1 MTRKTKKLIYNII
14 ACILLLGAISWVC
27 EKFIHLGNV
36 EFTENAQVKQ
46 HIIPVNSRVQGYI
59 KEVRFDEYT
68 KVQKGDTLVI
78 IEDAEYR
85 YMVAQAEANLENAK
99 TGKVAMH
106 NVISTT
112 ASNLSVTD
120 ASIEEARIVFENAER
135 NYKRFSTLYE
145 QNAVTRQQYDDMN
158 TTYLAAKARYDM
170 LRRQKESV
178 QSVSR
183 EQNTRL
189 GQNEAGIK
197 LAEAALELARL
208 NLSYT
213 VVLAPCDGYT
223 GRKEIQEGQL
233 IQPGQTLVDVVDA
246 EQKWVVANYKET
258 QTANIR
264 EGQEVEIEID
274 AVPNHTFKGVVR
286 SVSRA
291 TGASFSLMPQD
302 NSSGNFV
309 KIEQRIP
316 VRIDFAEDN
325 DAEAMERVS
334 AGMNGICSSLTTI
347 TFPSTLKSI
356 EDKAF
361 NGCNFKSVVSLATVP
376 AVCPDE
382 SYIYDL
388 LFEFRTYNHAPL
400 YIPEGK
406 YWDYAFAPGWGE
418 FIHIKEI
425 AMDDSELEDSKAYMI
440 ADTKGCNYTV
450 YNAEKGTLTNVE
462 YTHSLDEENEGSCW
476 TVLREAGKS
485 YLYNLGAKKFAC
497 MDKEGEL
504 SLAEAPV
511 ALDITSTENGLS
523 INGNNRMFVLNKNI
537 NVDATGIEDIRID
550 NAQTEGV
557 DIYYL
562 DGRRMNKSVRG
573 VNIVNG
579 RKVVVK

>member
-1 MTRKTKKLIYNII
+1 MKIKTKKLIYNIF

-46 HIIPVNSRVQGYI
+46 LIVPVNSRVQGYI
-59 KEVRFDEYT
+59 KEVRFDEYQ

-85 YMVAQAEANLENAK
+85 YMVAQAEANLANAK
-99 TGKVAMH
+99 SGKDAMH

-112 ASNLSVTD
+112 ATNLSVTD

-135 NYKRFSTLYE
+135 NYQRFSTLYE

-158 TTYLAAKARYDM
+158 TAYLAAKARYDM
-170 LRRQKESV
+170 LCRQKESV
-178 QSVSR
+178 QAVSR

-223 GRKEIQEGQL
+223 GRKEIQQGQL

-246 EQKWVVANYKET
+246 EEKWIVANYKET
-258 QTANIR
+258 QTANIT
-264 EGQEVEIEID
+264 EGCEVEIEVD
-274 AVPNHTFKGVVR
+274 AVPDHKFKGVVR

-334 AGMNGICSSLTTI
+334 AGMNVEC
-347 TFPSTLKSI
+347 K
-356 EDKAF
+356 
-361 NGCNFKSVVSLATVP
+361 V
-376 AVCPDE
+376 
-382 SYIYDL
+382 
-388 LFEFRTYNHAPL
+388 L
-400 YIPEGK
+400 Y
-406 YWDYAFAPGWGE
+406 
-418 FIHIKEI
+418 
-425 AMDDSELEDSKAYMI
+425 
-440 ADTKGCNYTV
+440 
-450 YNAEKGTLTNVE
+450 
-462 YTHSLDEENEGSCW
+462 
-476 TVLREAGKS
+476 
-485 YLYNLGAKKFAC
+485 
-497 MDKEGEL
+497 
-504 SLAEAPV
+504 
-511 ALDITSTENGLS
+511 
-523 INGNNRMFVLNKNI
+523 
-537 NVDATGIEDIRID
+537 
-550 NAQTEGV
+550 
-557 DIYYL
+557 
-562 DGRRMNKSVRG
+562 
-573 VNIVNG
+573 
-579 RKVVVK
+579 